1 MPHGLSDLF
10 NIFNKGEMLKS
21 LFISKVRIRVLAKYM
36 EDVNKSYHVRGLVRE
51 LGEEINAVRREL
63 LSLKRVGLLTSK
75 KDGNKIMYTINKDCS
90 IVWDLRSMFFKQSE
104 TGKILYDKLF
114 PIEGIKVA
122 LVTEAFLKNKY
133 PEKTDIDMLFIG
145 DMKVRELSLAV
156 SALEKEMERVI
167 KFAAMKVEDF
177 EFGKKK
183 RDPILINALGGDKVI
198 LLGRDSDL
206 I

>member
-1 MPHGLSDLF
+1 
-10 NIFNKGEMLKS
+10 MLKS

-36 EDVNKSYHVRGLVRE
+36 EDVNKPYHVRGLVRE

-63 LSLKRVGLLTSK
+63 LSLKKVGLLESR

-104 TGKILYDKLF
+104 TGKLLYDKLF
-114 PIEGIKVA
+114 PIEGIQIA
-122 LVTEAFLKNKY
+122 MVTEAFLKNKY

-156 SALEKEMERVI
+156 SSLEKDMGRVI
-167 KFAAMKVEDF
+167 KFAAMKIEDY

-183 RDPILINALGGDKVI
+183 RDPILMNALSKDKI
-198 LLGRDSDL
+198 IILGRDADL

>member
-1 MPHGLSDLF
+1 
-10 NIFNKGEMLKS
+10 MLKS

-36 EDVNKSYHVRGLVRE
+36 EDVNKPYHVRGLVRE

-63 LSLKRVGLLTSK
+63 LSLKKVGLLESR

-104 TGKILYDKLF
+104 TGKLLYDKFL
-114 PIEGIKVA
+114 PIEGIKIA
-122 LVTEAFLKNKY
+122 MVTEAFLKNKY

-156 SALEKEMERVI
+156 SALEKEMGRVI
-167 KFAAMKVEDF
+167 KFAAMKVEDY

-183 RDPILINALGGDKVI
+183 RDPILINAISKDKIVI
-198 LLGRDSDL
+198 LGRDSDL